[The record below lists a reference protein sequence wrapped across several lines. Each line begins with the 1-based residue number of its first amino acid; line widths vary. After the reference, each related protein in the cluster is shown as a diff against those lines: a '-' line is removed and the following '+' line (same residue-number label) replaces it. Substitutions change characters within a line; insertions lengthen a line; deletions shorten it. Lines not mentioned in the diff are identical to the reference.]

1 MMLFVNTRP
10 VDRAAAL
17 TSVLQAAD
25 ITVLELPLL
34 ELQALALNST
44 LLSQFHQ
51 LHTVDTIVVVSPMA
65 VAVGMQYLQH
75 CQINLT
81 ELAHINW
88 IAVGEATAE
97 CLKRYGIES
106 HVPAIETSEGMLQ
119 LPVLNKLKASSSIA
133 FWRGEGGRQFMMQ
146 QLQQAGH
153 QIVNMLL
160 YQRACP
166 IHSEQIFLQAQALLL
181 SASAVIMLISSE
193 ASWLNWVALCRSN
206 PALLVKIDYWVLGK
220 RLASVLNDY
229 AQTHEI
235 VLKVHQIDQLKT
247 EYLRDSLQLL
257 KGAL

>member
-1 MMLFVNTRP
+1 MLFINTRP

-25 ITVLELPLL
+25 LAVLELPLL
-34 ELQALALNST
+34 ELQALPLHST
-44 LLSQFHQ
+44 LLSQFQQ
-51 LHTVDTIVVVSPMA
+51 LSTVDIIVVVSPMA
-65 VAVGMQYLQH
+65 VAVGMQYLQQ

-81 ELAHINW
+81 DLTHITW
-88 IAVGEATAE
+88 IAVGEMTAQ
-97 CLKRYGIES
+97 CLKKYGIDS
-106 HVPAIETSEGMLQ
+106 HVPTVETSEGMLQ
-119 LPVLNKLKASSSIA
+119 LAALNQLQVASTIA

-166 IHSEQIFLQAQALLL
+166 ADAPQMFLQAQDLILK
-181 SASAVIMLISSE
+181 SSPVVVLISSE
-193 ASWLNWVALCRSN
+193 ASWLNWLSLCQSQS
-206 PALLVKIDYWVLGK
+206 LWVDFEYWVLGE
-220 RLASVLNDY
+220 RLACVLNDY

-235 VLKVHQIDQLKT
+235 MLKVHQIDQLKT